1 MYSKI
6 LPEACCDTRKY
17 FSYEE
22 CVVSY
27 KENQTVCG
35 TVVSYNNEEEYVTV
49 RLGYELF
56 AKLPYSEVSIY
67 PLKYSTNPEYKLP
80 FQVCSILNKKISAKI
95 LLVKGDE
102 IILSRKSNMLEAFEQ
117 LKNHTYLRFYVT
129 SVTQSD
135 VFGDVGAGISAR
147 IPRCKLCKSR
157 IRSAE
162 EIVCVGSNL
171 LVKAISC
178 DYENIRFTVSYKDT
192 FDNYNPDL
200 YYSGEKITCI
210 VNEVVDDTVS
220 GYFVNVTPQVVG
232 IVDNLYGMPKLNY
245 GDKIDCIIT
254 RATKKGLH
262 LKFCNFSNKVF

>member
-17 FSYEE
+17 LSFEQ
-22 CVVSY
+22 CIVSY

-35 TVVSYNNEEEYVTV
+35 TVVSYNNEEEYLTV
-49 RLGYELF
+49 RLGCELF

-80 FQVCSILNKKISAKI
+80 FQIYLILNKRISAKI
-95 LLVKGDE
+95 LSIKGDE
-102 IILSRKSNMLEAFEQ
+102 IILSRKNNMLEAFEE
-117 LKNHTYLRFYVT
+117 LKKYTYLHFYVT

-162 EIVCVGSNL
+162 EVVCVGNNL
-171 LVKAISC
+171 LVKVFSY
-178 DYENIRFTVSYKDT
+178 DYENMRFTVSYKDT
-192 FDNYNPDL
+192 FDKYNPNL
-200 YYSGEKITCI
+200 YHSGEKITCI
-210 VNEVVDDTVS
+210 VNEVVDDSAT

-232 IVDNLYGMPKLNY
+232 IVDNLYDMPKLNY
-245 GDKIDCIIT
+245 GDKIDCIVT

-262 LKFCNFSNKVF
+262 LRFSNFSNKIF